1 MCVCVCVCVCGR
13 ETKAI
18 PQFVLPLQIATLFHI
33 WNEVPVQVS
42 FCVCGDSTSVA
53 CLVVADLVVSAPAD
67 LVVSALAWR
76 V

>member
-1 MCVCVCVCVCGR
+1 MCVCVCVCGS
-13 ETKAI
+13 ETKAV
-18 PQFVLPLQIATLFHI
+18 PQFVLPLQIAIHM

-42 FCVCGDSTSVA
+42 FCACGVSTSVA
-53 CLVVADLVVSAPAD
+53 YLVVADLVVSALAD